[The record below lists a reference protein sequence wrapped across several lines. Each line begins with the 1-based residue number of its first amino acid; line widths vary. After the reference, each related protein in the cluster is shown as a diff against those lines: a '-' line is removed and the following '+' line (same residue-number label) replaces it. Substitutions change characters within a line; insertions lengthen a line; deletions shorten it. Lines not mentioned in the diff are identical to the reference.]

1 MPSAEPGHPAPP
13 RLTEDERHR
22 LLDLAWASI
31 RHGLAHGTPR
41 SVDLDA
47 CPPLLAAPGAAFV
60 TLHRSGELRGCIGH
74 LEPGQPLAQDV
85 ADNAFAA
92 AFRDPRF
99 PPLASGELADLELE
113 VSVLSPPEPILFDN
127 EEDLLSQIRPG
138 VDGLILE
145 DGPARGTFLP
155 AVWQSLPDPRRF
167 LEELKR
173 KAGLSRDHWSSTL
186 RVWRYHTETFSA

>member
-1 MPSAEPGHPAPP
+1 MPSPEPGPPAA
-13 RLTEDERHR
+13 RLNDVERHR

-31 RHGLAHGTPR
+31 RHGLAHGIPC
-41 SVDLDA
+41 SVDLEA
-47 CPPLLAAPGAAFV
+47 LPPLLAAPGAAFV

-74 LEPGQPLAQDV
+74 LEPLQPLAQDV

-99 PPLASGELADLELE
+99 PPLQGGELSDLELE
-113 VSVLSPPEPILFDN
+113 ISVLNPPESILFGN
-127 EEDLLSQIRPG
+127 EQELLAQIRPG

-155 AVWQSLPDPRRF
+155 AVWQSLPDPRQF

-173 KAGLSRDHWSSTL
+173 KAGLTRDHWSDTL
-186 RVWRYHTETFSA
+186 RVWRYHTESFSA